1 MELNLNRVP
10 IKDKKGNVKM
20 YWRWNY
26 IGVNNKPLAIT
37 KINKAKVK
45 EKAQTIIKEIGFIK
59 TSTHE
64 VLLNEAYESFQ
75 KRLKYKIREG
85 VIEVGHARD
94 YGSFYA
100 NHILPYFNNVD
111 IRNIGDKEI
120 NGFVKYLTD
129 KLFQECPSCN
139 EQNSSKDI
147 RCEKCGYNLTPKK
160 DALEPKTIR
169 KIFNTLSAI
178 LQNQVDPPNRKINR
192 NICKDAN
199 WMTMVV
205 TSRTK
210 PERIDFDYWNMD
222 LMKNIIHNI
231 PRYKVQLI
239 CKILLECALRPS
251 EARCLTIDDLLNFD
265 ASSNLPPII
274 DINKSVKSGTKK
286 IGDPKTDNGFR
297 QLVISNDLRDE
308 INKYVKTLP
317 KDQKHLF
324 LDKTNSPIRL
334 EAIIR
339 GMDKSLNKLD
349 LTLPIKR
356 KGYFWRHYT
365 ASFWAYT
372 SKYKNAIDLAK
383 ALGDKSI
390 DFVQENYIALYLKS
404 EKEVENVDYQNKH
417 FNWK

>member
-64 VLLNEAYESFQ
+64 VLLNEAYESFE

-100 NHILPYFNNVD
+100 NHIFPYFNNVD
-111 IRNIGDKEI
+111 IRNLGEQEI

-129 KLFQECPSCN
+129 KLFKN
-139 EQNSSKDI
+139 ELK
-147 RCEKCGYNLTPKK
+147 
-160 DALEPKTIR
+160 AKTIR

>member
-1 MELNLNRVP
+1 MELNIRPCHVSG
-10 IKDKKGNVKM
+10 KRR
-20 YWRWNY
+20 YRWKY
-26 IGVNNKPLAIT
+26 IGEDTKPKSIT
-37 KINKAKVK
+37 KNTYKDCK
-45 EKAQTIIKEIGFIK
+45 EKAEEKIKEVGFIK
-59 TSTHE
+59 FDSQE
-64 VLLNEAYESFQ
+64 VTLNEAYDSFI

-85 VIEVGHARD
+85 IVDIGHVKS
-94 YGSFYA
+94 YSSFYA
-100 NHILPYFNNVD
+100 NHILPNFNNVD
-111 IRNIGDKEI
+111 IRKIGEKEL
-120 NGFVKYLTD
+120 NSFVKYLTD
-129 KLFQECPSCN
+129 KLFTN
-139 EQNSSKDI
+139 ELK
-147 RCEKCGYNLTPKK
+147 
-160 DALEPKTIR
+160 AKTIR
-169 KIFNTLSAI
+169 KIFNTLELI
-178 LQNQVDPPNRKINR
+178 IQNQVDPPNRKLKR
-192 NICKDAN
+192 NICKDAD

-222 LMKNIIHNI
+222 LMKKIIHNI
-231 PRYKVQLI
+231 PRYEVQLI

-251 EARCLTIDDLLNFD
+251 EARCLTLDDLLNFD

-317 KDQKHLF
+317 KDQNYLF

-339 GMDKSLNKLD
+339 GIDKSLNKLH

-390 DFVQENYIALYLKS
+390 DFVQDNYIALYLKS

-417 FNWK
+417 FSWK

>member
-1 MELNLNRVP
+1 MELNIRPVYLNGKRR
-10 IKDKKGNVKM
+10 
-20 YWRWNY
+20 YRWKY
-26 IGVNNKPLAIT
+26 IGDDTKPKSIT
-37 KINKAKVK
+37 KNTYKECK
-45 EKAQTIIKEIGFIK
+45 EKAEEKIQEVGFTK
-59 TSTHE
+59 FDSQE
-64 VLLNEAYESFQ
+64 VTLNEAYESFY

-85 VIEVGHARD
+85 VIEVGHAKD
-94 YGSFYA
+94 YGSFYT

-111 IRNIGDKEI
+111 IRKIGEQEI

-129 KLFQECPSCN
+129 KLFSN
-139 EQNSSKDI
+139 DLK
-147 RCEKCGYNLTPKK
+147 
-160 DALEPKTIR
+160 AKTIR

-178 LQNQVDPPNRKINR
+178 LQNQVDPPNRKIKR

-222 LMKNIIHNI
+222 LMKKIIHNI

-251 EARCLTIDDLLNFD
+251 EARCLTLDDLLNFD
-265 ASSNLPPII
+265 PSSNLPPII

-317 KDQKHLF
+317 KDQNYLF

-339 GMDKSLNKLD
+339 GIDKSLNKLD

-356 KGYFWRHYT
+356 KGYFFRHYT

-390 DFVQENYIALYLKS
+390 DFVQDNYIALYLKS

>member
-1 MELNLNRVP
+1 MELNIRPVYLNGKRRF
-10 IKDKKGNVKM
+10 
-20 YWRWNY
+20 RWKY
-26 IGVNNKPLAIT
+26 IGNDTKPKSIT
-37 KINKAKVK
+37 KNTYKDCK
-45 EKAQTIIKEIGFIK
+45 EKAEEKIQEVGFTKFDSQEI
-59 TSTHE
+59 T
-64 VLLNEAYESFQ
+64 LNEAYESFY

-85 VIEVGHARD
+85 VIEVGHAKD
-94 YGSFYA
+94 YGSFYT

-111 IRNIGDKEI
+111 IRKIGEQEI

-129 KLFQECPSCN
+129 KLFN
-139 EQNSSKDI
+139 N
-147 RCEKCGYNLTPKK
+147 NLK
-160 DALEPKTIR
+160 AKTIR

-178 LQNQVDPPNRKINR
+178 LQNQVDPPNRKIKR

-222 LMKNIIHNI
+222 LMKKIIHNI

-251 EARCLTIDDLLNFD
+251 EARCLTLDDLINFD

-317 KDQKHLF
+317 KDQNYLF

-339 GMDKSLNKLD
+339 GIDKSLKKLD

-356 KGYFWRHYT
+356 KGYFFRHYT

-390 DFVQENYIALYLKS
+390 DFVQDNYIALYLKS

>member
-1 MELNLNRVP
+1 MELNIRPVYLNGKRRF
-10 IKDKKGNVKM
+10 
-20 YWRWNY
+20 RWKY
-26 IGVNNKPLAIT
+26 IGNDTKPKSIT
-37 KINKAKVK
+37 KNTYKDCK
-45 EKAQTIIKEIGFIK
+45 EKAEEKIQEVGFTKFDSQEI
-59 TSTHE
+59 T
-64 VLLNEAYESFQ
+64 LNEAYESFY

-94 YGSFYA
+94 YGSFYT

-111 IRNIGDKEI
+111 IRKIGEQEI

-129 KLFQECPSCN
+129 KLFSN
-139 EQNSSKDI
+139 DLK
-147 RCEKCGYNLTPKK
+147 
-160 DALEPKTIR
+160 AKTIR

-178 LQNQVDPPNRKINR
+178 LQNQVDPPNRKIKR

-222 LMKNIIHNI
+222 LIKKIIHNI
-231 PRYKVQLI
+231 PRYEVKLI

-251 EARCLTIDDLLNFD
+251 EARCLTLNDLLNFD

-308 INKYVKTLP
+308 INNYVKTLP
-317 KDQKHLF
+317 KDQNYLF

-339 GMDKSLNKLD
+339 GIDKSLNKLD

-356 KGYFWRHYT
+356 KGYFFRHYT

-390 DFVQENYIALYLKS
+390 DFVQDNYIALYLKS

>member
-1 MELNLNRVP
+1 MELNIRPVYLNGKRR
-10 IKDKKGNVKM
+10 
-20 YWRWNY
+20 YRWKY
-26 IGVNNKPLAIT
+26 IGDDTKPKSIT
-37 KINKAKVK
+37 KNTYKECK
-45 EKAQTIIKEIGFIK
+45 EKAEEKIQEVGFTK
-59 TSTHE
+59 FDSQE
-64 VLLNEAYESFQ
+64 VTLNEAYESFY

-85 VIEVGHARD
+85 VIEIGHARD
-94 YGSFYA
+94 YGSFYT
-100 NHILPYFNNVD
+100 NHILPYFSNVD
-111 IRNIGDKEI
+111 IRKIGEQEI

-129 KLFQECPSCN
+129 KLFSN
-139 EQNSSKDI
+139 DLK
-147 RCEKCGYNLTPKK
+147 
-160 DALEPKTIR
+160 AKTIR

-178 LQNQVDPPNRKINR
+178 LQNQVDPPNRKIKR

-222 LMKNIIHNI
+222 LMKKIIHNI

-251 EARCLTIDDLLNFD
+251 EARCLTLDDLLNFD
-265 ASSNLPPII
+265 PSSNLPPII

-317 KDQKHLF
+317 KDQNYLF

-339 GMDKSLNKLD
+339 GIDKSLNKLD

-356 KGYFWRHYT
+356 KGYFFRHYT

-390 DFVQENYIALYLKS
+390 DFVQDNYIALYLKS

>member
-64 VLLNEAYESFQ
+64 VLLNEAYESFE

-111 IRNIGDKEI
+111 IRNLGEQEI

-129 KLFQECPSCN
+129 KLFKN
-139 EQNSSKDI
+139 ELK
-147 RCEKCGYNLTPKK
+147 
-160 DALEPKTIR
+160 AKTIR

-222 LMKNIIHNI
+222 LMKNIIYNI
-231 PRYKVQLI
+231 PRYKVQLR

>member
-1 MELNLNRVP
+1 MELNIRPVYLNGKRRF
-10 IKDKKGNVKM
+10 
-20 YWRWNY
+20 RWKY
-26 IGVNNKPLAIT
+26 IGNDTKPKSIT
-37 KINKAKVK
+37 KNTYKDCK
-45 EKAQTIIKEIGFIK
+45 EKAEEKIQEVGFTKFDSQEI
-59 TSTHE
+59 T
-64 VLLNEAYESFQ
+64 LNEAYESFY

-85 VIEVGHARD
+85 VIEVGHAKD
-94 YGSFYA
+94 YGSFYT

-111 IRNIGDKEI
+111 IRKIGEQEI

-129 KLFQECPSCN
+129 KLFN
-139 EQNSSKDI
+139 N
-147 RCEKCGYNLTPKK
+147 NLK
-160 DALEPKTIR
+160 AKTIR

-178 LQNQVDPPNRKINR
+178 LQNQVDPPNRKIKR

-222 LMKNIIHNI
+222 LIKKIIHNI
-231 PRYKVQLI
+231 PRYEVKLI

-251 EARCLTIDDLLNFD
+251 EARCLTLDDLLNFD

-317 KDQKHLF
+317 KDQNYLF

-339 GMDKSLNKLD
+339 GIDKSLNKLH

-356 KGYFWRHYT
+356 KGYFFRHYT

-390 DFVQENYIALYLKS
+390 DFVQDNYIALYLKS

>member
-1 MELNLNRVP
+1 MELNIRPCYVSG
-10 IKDKKGNVKM
+10 KRR
-20 YWRWNY
+20 YRWKY
-26 IGVNNKPLAIT
+26 IGEDTKPKSIT
-37 KINKAKVK
+37 KNTYKDCK
-45 EKAQTIIKEIGFIK
+45 EKAEEKIKEVGFIK
-59 TSTHE
+59 FDSQE
-64 VLLNEAYESFQ
+64 VTLNEAYDSFI

-85 VIEVGHARD
+85 IVDIGHVKS
-94 YGSFYA
+94 YSSFYA
-100 NHILPYFNNVD
+100 NHILPNFNNVD
-111 IRNIGDKEI
+111 IRKIGEKEL
-120 NGFVKYLTD
+120 NSFVKYLTD
-129 KLFQECPSCN
+129 KLFTN
-139 EQNSSKDI
+139 ELK
-147 RCEKCGYNLTPKK
+147 
-160 DALEPKTIR
+160 AKTIR
-169 KIFNTLSAI
+169 KIFNTLELI
-178 LQNQVDPPNRKINR
+178 IQNQVDPPNRKLKR
-192 NICKDAN
+192 NICKDAD

-222 LMKNIIHNI
+222 LMKKIIHNI
-231 PRYKVQLI
+231 PRYEVQLI

-251 EARCLTIDDLLNFD
+251 EARCLTLDDLLNFD

-317 KDQKHLF
+317 KDQNYLF

-339 GMDKSLNKLD
+339 GIDKSLNKLH

-390 DFVQENYIALYLKS
+390 DFVQDNYIALYLKS

>member
-1 MELNLNRVP
+1 MELNIRPVYLNGKRRF
-10 IKDKKGNVKM
+10 
-20 YWRWNY
+20 RWKY
-26 IGVNNKPLAIT
+26 IGNDTKPKSIT
-37 KINKAKVK
+37 KNTYKDCK
-45 EKAQTIIKEIGFIK
+45 EKAEEKIQEVGFTKFDSQEI
-59 TSTHE
+59 T
-64 VLLNEAYESFQ
+64 LNEAYESFY

-85 VIEVGHARD
+85 VIEVGHAKD
-94 YGSFYA
+94 YGSFYT

-111 IRNIGDKEI
+111 IRKIGEQEI

-129 KLFQECPSCN
+129 KLFSN
-139 EQNSSKDI
+139 DLK
-147 RCEKCGYNLTPKK
+147 
-160 DALEPKTIR
+160 AKTIR

-178 LQNQVDPPNRKINR
+178 LQNQVDPPNRKIKR

-222 LMKNIIHNI
+222 LIKKIIHNI
-231 PRYKVQLI
+231 PRYEVKLI

-251 EARCLTIDDLLNFD
+251 EARCLTLDDLLNFD

-297 QLVISNDLRDE
+297 QLVISNDLKDE

-317 KDQKHLF
+317 KDQNYLF

-339 GMDKSLNKLD
+339 GIDKSLNKLH

-356 KGYFWRHYT
+356 KGYFFRHYT

-390 DFVQENYIALYLKS
+390 DFVQDNYIALYLKS

>member
-1 MELNLNRVP
+1 MELNIRPVYLNGKRR
-10 IKDKKGNVKM
+10 
-20 YWRWNY
+20 YRWKY
-26 IGVNNKPLAIT
+26 IGDDTKPKSIT
-37 KINKAKVK
+37 KNTYKECK
-45 EKAQTIIKEIGFIK
+45 EKAEEKIQEVGFTK
-59 TSTHE
+59 FDSQE
-64 VLLNEAYESFQ
+64 VTLNEAYESFY

-85 VIEVGHARD
+85 VIEIGHARD
-94 YGSFYA
+94 YGSFYT
-100 NHILPYFNNVD
+100 NHILPYFSNVD
-111 IRNIGDKEI
+111 IRKIGEQEI

-129 KLFQECPSCN
+129 KLFSN
-139 EQNSSKDI
+139 DLK
-147 RCEKCGYNLTPKK
+147 
-160 DALEPKTIR
+160 AKTIR

-178 LQNQVDPPNRKINR
+178 LQNQVDPPNRKIKR

-210 PERIDFDYWNMD
+210 PERIDFDFWNMD
-222 LMKNIIHNI
+222 LMKKIIHNI
-231 PRYKVQLI
+231 PRYEVQLI

-251 EARCLTIDDLLNFD
+251 EARCLTLDDLLNFD
-265 ASSNLPPII
+265 PSSNLPPII

-317 KDQKHLF
+317 KDQNYLF

-339 GMDKSLNKLD
+339 GIDKSLNKLD

-356 KGYFWRHYT
+356 KGYFFRHYT

-390 DFVQENYIALYLKS
+390 DFVQDNYIALYLKS

>member
-1 MELNLNRVP
+1 MELNIRPVYLNGKRR
-10 IKDKKGNVKM
+10 
-20 YWRWNY
+20 YRWKY
-26 IGVNNKPLAIT
+26 IGDDTKPKSIT
-37 KINKAKVK
+37 KNTYKECK
-45 EKAQTIIKEIGFIK
+45 EKAEEKIQEVGFTK
-59 TSTHE
+59 FDSQE
-64 VLLNEAYESFQ
+64 VTLNEAYESFY

-94 YGSFYA
+94 YGSFYT
-100 NHILPYFNNVD
+100 NHILPYFSNVD
-111 IRNIGDKEI
+111 IRKIGEQEI

-129 KLFQECPSCN
+129 KLFSN
-139 EQNSSKDI
+139 DLK
-147 RCEKCGYNLTPKK
+147 
-160 DALEPKTIR
+160 AKTIR

-178 LQNQVDPPNRKINR
+178 LQNQVDPPNRKIKR

-210 PERIDFDYWNMD
+210 PERIDFDYWNID
-222 LMKNIIHNI
+222 LMKKIIHNI

-251 EARCLTIDDLLNFD
+251 EARCLTLDDLLNFD
-265 ASSNLPPII
+265 PSSNLPPII

-317 KDQKHLF
+317 KDQNYLF

-339 GMDKSLNKLD
+339 GIDKSLNKLD

-356 KGYFWRHYT
+356 KGYFFRHYT

-390 DFVQENYIALYLKS
+390 DFVQDNYIALYLKS

>member
-1 MELNLNRVP
+1 MELNIRPVYLNGKRR
-10 IKDKKGNVKM
+10 
-20 YWRWNY
+20 YRWKY
-26 IGVNNKPLAIT
+26 IGDDTKPKSIT
-37 KINKAKVK
+37 KNTYKECK
-45 EKAQTIIKEIGFIK
+45 EKAEEKIQEVGFTK
-59 TSTHE
+59 FDSQE
-64 VLLNEAYESFQ
+64 VTLNEAYESFY

-85 VIEVGHARD
+85 VIEVGHAKD
-94 YGSFYA
+94 YGSFYT
-100 NHILPYFNNVD
+100 NHILPYFSNVD
-111 IRNIGDKEI
+111 IRKIGEQEI

-129 KLFQECPSCN
+129 KLFSN
-139 EQNSSKDI
+139 DLK
-147 RCEKCGYNLTPKK
+147 
-160 DALEPKTIR
+160 AKTIR

-178 LQNQVDPPNRKINR
+178 LQNQVDPPNRKIKR

-222 LMKNIIHNI
+222 LIKKIIHNI
-231 PRYKVQLI
+231 PRYEVKLI

-251 EARCLTIDDLLNFD
+251 EARCLTLDDLLNFD
-265 ASSNLPPII
+265 PSSNLPPII

-317 KDQKHLF
+317 KDQNYLF

-339 GMDKSLNKLD
+339 GIDKSLNKLD

-356 KGYFWRHYT
+356 KGYFFRHYT

-390 DFVQENYIALYLKS
+390 DFVQDNYIALYLKS

>member
-1 MELNLNRVP
+1 MELNIRPVYLNGKRR
-10 IKDKKGNVKM
+10 
-20 YWRWNY
+20 YRWKY
-26 IGVNNKPLAIT
+26 IGDDTKPKSIT
-37 KINKAKVK
+37 KNTYKECK
-45 EKAQTIIKEIGFIK
+45 EKAEEKIQEVGFTK
-59 TSTHE
+59 FDSQE
-64 VLLNEAYESFQ
+64 VTLNEAYESFY

-85 VIEVGHARD
+85 VIEVGHAKD
-94 YGSFYA
+94 YGSFYT
-100 NHILPYFNNVD
+100 NHILPYFSNVD
-111 IRNIGDKEI
+111 IRKIGEQEI

-129 KLFQECPSCN
+129 KLFSN
-139 EQNSSKDI
+139 DLK
-147 RCEKCGYNLTPKK
+147 
-160 DALEPKTIR
+160 AKTIR

-178 LQNQVDPPNRKINR
+178 LQNQVDPPNRKIKR

-210 PERIDFDYWNMD
+210 PERIDFDFWNMD
-222 LMKNIIHNI
+222 LMKKIIHNI
-231 PRYKVQLI
+231 PRYEVQLI

-251 EARCLTIDDLLNFD
+251 EARCLTLDDLLNFD
-265 ASSNLPPII
+265 PSSNLPPII

-317 KDQKHLF
+317 KDQNYLF

-339 GMDKSLNKLD
+339 GIDKSLNKLD

-356 KGYFWRHYT
+356 KGYFFRHYT

-390 DFVQENYIALYLKS
+390 DFVQDNYIALYLKS

>member
-64 VLLNEAYESFQ
+64 VLLNEAYDSFE

-111 IRNIGDKEI
+111 IRNLGEQEI

-129 KLFQECPSCN
+129 KLFKN
-139 EQNSSKDI
+139 ELK
-147 RCEKCGYNLTPKK
+147 
-160 DALEPKTIR
+160 AKTIR

-274 DINKSVKSGTKK
+274 DINKSVKCGTKK

>member
-64 VLLNEAYESFQ
+64 VLLNEAYDSFE

-100 NHILPYFNNVD
+100 NHIFPYFNNVD
-111 IRNIGDKEI
+111 IRNLGEQEI

-129 KLFQECPSCN
+129 KLFKN
-139 EQNSSKDI
+139 ELK
-147 RCEKCGYNLTPKK
+147 
-160 DALEPKTIR
+160 AKTIR

-251 EARCLTIDDLLNFD
+251 EARCLTIDDLLNFN

>member
-111 IRNIGDKEI
+111 IRNLGEQEI

-129 KLFQECPSCN
+129 KLFKN
-139 EQNSSKDI
+139 ELK
-147 RCEKCGYNLTPKK
+147 
-160 DALEPKTIR
+160 AKTIR

>member
-1 MELNLNRVP
+1 MELNIRPCYVSG
-10 IKDKKGNVKM
+10 KRR
-20 YWRWNY
+20 YRWKY
-26 IGVNNKPLAIT
+26 IGEDTKPKSIT
-37 KINKAKVK
+37 KNTYKDCK
-45 EKAQTIIKEIGFIK
+45 EKAEEKIKEVGFVK
-59 TSTHE
+59 FDSQE
-64 VLLNEAYESFQ
+64 VTLNEAYDSFI

-85 VIEVGHARD
+85 IVDIGHVKS
-94 YGSFYA
+94 YSSFYA
-100 NHILPYFNNVD
+100 NHILPNFNNVD
-111 IRNIGDKEI
+111 IRKIGEKEL
-120 NGFVKYLTD
+120 NSFVKYLTD
-129 KLFQECPSCN
+129 KLFTN
-139 EQNSSKDI
+139 ELK
-147 RCEKCGYNLTPKK
+147 
-160 DALEPKTIR
+160 AKTIR
-169 KIFNTLSAI
+169 KIFNTLELI
-178 LQNQVDPPNRKINR
+178 IQNQVDPPNRKLKR
-192 NICKDAN
+192 NICKDAD

-222 LMKNIIHNI
+222 LMKKIIHNI
-231 PRYKVQLI
+231 PRYEVQLI

-251 EARCLTIDDLLNFD
+251 EARCLTLDDLLNFD

-317 KDQKHLF
+317 KDQNYLF

-339 GMDKSLNKLD
+339 GIDKSLNKLH

-390 DFVQENYIALYLKS
+390 DFVQDNYIALYLKS

-417 FNWK
+417 FSWK

>member
-1 MELNLNRVP
+1 MELNIRPVYLNGKRRF
-10 IKDKKGNVKM
+10 
-20 YWRWNY
+20 RWKY
-26 IGVNNKPLAIT
+26 IGNDTKPKSIT
-37 KINKAKVK
+37 KNTYKECK
-45 EKAQTIIKEIGFIK
+45 EKAEEKIQEVGFIK
-59 TSTHE
+59 FDSQE
-64 VLLNEAYESFQ
+64 VTLNEAYESFY

-94 YGSFYA
+94 YGSFYT

-111 IRNIGDKEI
+111 IRKIGEQEI
-120 NGFVKYLTD
+120 NGFVQYLTD
-129 KLFQECPSCN
+129 KLFQKCPSCN

-147 RCEKCGYNLTPKK
+147 RCEKCAYCLTPKK

-169 KIFNTLSAI
+169 KIFNTLSVI
-178 LQNQVDPPNRKINR
+178 LQNQVDPPNRKIKR

-210 PERIDFDYWNMD
+210 PERIDFDFWNMD
-222 LMKNIIHNI
+222 LMKKIIHNI
-231 PRYKVQLI
+231 PRYEVQLI

-251 EARCLTIDDLLNFD
+251 EARCLTLNDLLNFD

-308 INKYVKTLP
+308 INKYIKTLP
-317 KDQKHLF
+317 KDQNYLF

-339 GMDKSLNKLD
+339 GIDKSLNKLH

-356 KGYFWRHYT
+356 KGYFFRHYT

-390 DFVQENYIALYLKS
+390 DFVQDNYIALYLKS

>member
-1 MELNLNRVP
+1 MELNIRPVYLNGKRRF
-10 IKDKKGNVKM
+10 
-20 YWRWNY
+20 RWKY
-26 IGVNNKPLAIT
+26 IGNDTKPKSIT
-37 KINKAKVK
+37 KNTYKDCK
-45 EKAQTIIKEIGFIK
+45 EKAEEKIQEVGFTK
-59 TSTHE
+59 FDSQE
-64 VLLNEAYESFQ
+64 VTLNEAYESFY

-94 YGSFYA
+94 YGSFYT

-111 IRNIGDKEI
+111 IRKIGEQEI

-129 KLFQECPSCN
+129 KLFN
-139 EQNSSKDI
+139 NDLK
-147 RCEKCGYNLTPKK
+147 
-160 DALEPKTIR
+160 AKTIR

-178 LQNQVDPPNRKINR
+178 LQNQVDPPNRKIKR

-210 PERIDFDYWNMD
+210 PERIDFDYWNID
-222 LMKNIIHNI
+222 LIKKIIHNI
-231 PRYKVQLI
+231 PRYEVKLI

-251 EARCLTIDDLLNFD
+251 EARCLTLDDLLNFD

-317 KDQKHLF
+317 KDQNYLF

-339 GMDKSLNKLD
+339 GLDKSLNKLD

-356 KGYFWRHYT
+356 KGYFFRHYT

-390 DFVQENYIALYLKS
+390 DFVQDNYIALYLKS

-417 FNWK
+417 YNWK

>member
-26 IGVNNKPLAIT
+26 IGANNKPLAIT

-64 VLLNEAYESFQ
+64 VLLNEAYDSFE

-100 NHILPYFNNVD
+100 NHIFPYFNNVD
-111 IRNIGDKEI
+111 IRNLGEQEI

-129 KLFQECPSCN
+129 KLFKN
-139 EQNSSKDI
+139 ELK
-147 RCEKCGYNLTPKK
+147 
-160 DALEPKTIR
+160 AKTIR

>member
-1 MELNLNRVP
+1 MELNIRPVYLNG
-10 IKDKKGNVKM
+10 KKR
-20 YWRWNY
+20 YRWKY
-26 IGVNNKPLAIT
+26 IGDDTKPKSIT
-37 KINKAKVK
+37 KNTYKECK
-45 EKAQTIIKEIGFIK
+45 EKAEEKIQEVGFTK
-59 TSTHE
+59 FDSQE
-64 VLLNEAYESFQ
+64 VTLNEAYESFY

-85 VIEVGHARD
+85 VIEVGHAKD
-94 YGSFYA
+94 YGSFYT

-111 IRNIGDKEI
+111 IRKIGEQEI

-129 KLFQECPSCN
+129 KLFSN
-139 EQNSSKDI
+139 DLK
-147 RCEKCGYNLTPKK
+147 
-160 DALEPKTIR
+160 AKTIR

-178 LQNQVDPPNRKINR
+178 LQNQVDPPNRKIKR

-210 PERIDFDYWNMD
+210 PERIDFDFWNMD
-222 LMKNIIHNI
+222 LMKKIIHNI
-231 PRYKVQLI
+231 PRYEVQLI

-251 EARCLTIDDLLNFD
+251 EARCLTLDDLLNFD
-265 ASSNLPPII
+265 PSSNLPPII

-317 KDQKHLF
+317 KDQNYLF

-339 GMDKSLNKLD
+339 GIDKSLNKLD

-356 KGYFWRHYT
+356 KGYFFRHYT

-390 DFVQENYIALYLKS
+390 DFVQDNYIALYLKS

>member
-1 MELNLNRVP
+1 MELNIRPVYLNGKRR
-10 IKDKKGNVKM
+10 
-20 YWRWNY
+20 YRWKY
-26 IGVNNKPLAIT
+26 IGDDTKPKSIT
-37 KINKAKVK
+37 KNTYKECK
-45 EKAQTIIKEIGFIK
+45 EKAEEKIQEVGFTK
-59 TSTHE
+59 FDSQE
-64 VLLNEAYESFQ
+64 VTLNEAYESFY

-85 VIEVGHARD
+85 VIEVGHAKD
-94 YGSFYA
+94 YGSFYT
-100 NHILPYFNNVD
+100 NHILPYFSNVD
-111 IRNIGDKEI
+111 IRKIGEQEI

-129 KLFQECPSCN
+129 KLFSN
-139 EQNSSKDI
+139 DLK
-147 RCEKCGYNLTPKK
+147 
-160 DALEPKTIR
+160 AKTIR

-178 LQNQVDPPNRKINR
+178 LQNQVDPPNRKIKR

-210 PERIDFDYWNMD
+210 PERIDFDFWNMD
-222 LMKNIIHNI
+222 LMKKIIHNI

-251 EARCLTIDDLLNFD
+251 EARCLTLDDLLNFD
-265 ASSNLPPII
+265 PSSNLPPII

-317 KDQKHLF
+317 KDQNYLF

-339 GMDKSLNKLD
+339 GIDKSLNKLD

-356 KGYFWRHYT
+356 KGYFFRHYT

-390 DFVQENYIALYLKS
+390 DFVQDNYIALYLKS

>member
-1 MELNLNRVP
+1 MELNIRPVYLNGKRRF
-10 IKDKKGNVKM
+10 
-20 YWRWNY
+20 RWKY
-26 IGVNNKPLAIT
+26 IGNDTKPKSIT
-37 KINKAKVK
+37 KNTYKDCK
-45 EKAQTIIKEIGFIK
+45 EKAEEKIQEVGFTKFDSQEI
-59 TSTHE
+59 T
-64 VLLNEAYESFQ
+64 LNEAYESFY

-85 VIEVGHARD
+85 VIEVGHAKD
-94 YGSFYA
+94 YGSFYT

-111 IRNIGDKEI
+111 IRKIGEQEI

-129 KLFQECPSCN
+129 KLFN
-139 EQNSSKDI
+139 NDLK
-147 RCEKCGYNLTPKK
+147 
-160 DALEPKTIR
+160 AKTIR

-178 LQNQVDPPNRKINR
+178 LQNQVDPPNRKIKR

-222 LMKNIIHNI
+222 LIKKIIHNI
-231 PRYKVQLI
+231 PRYEVKLI

-251 EARCLTIDDLLNFD
+251 EARCLTLDDLLNFD

-317 KDQKHLF
+317 KDQNYLF

-339 GMDKSLNKLD
+339 GIDKSLNKLH

-356 KGYFWRHYT
+356 KGYFFRHYT

-390 DFVQENYIALYLKS
+390 DFVQDNYIALYLKS

>member
-26 IGVNNKPLAIT
+26 IGANNKPLAIT

-64 VLLNEAYESFQ
+64 VLLNEAYESFE

-111 IRNIGDKEI
+111 IRNLGEQEI

-129 KLFQECPSCN
+129 KLFKN
-139 EQNSSKDI
+139 ELK
-147 RCEKCGYNLTPKK
+147 
-160 DALEPKTIR
+160 AKTIR

>member
-1 MELNLNRVP
+1 MELNIRPCYVSG
-10 IKDKKGNVKM
+10 KRR
-20 YWRWNY
+20 YRWKY
-26 IGVNNKPLAIT
+26 IGEDTKPKSIT
-37 KINKAKVK
+37 KNTYKDCK
-45 EKAQTIIKEIGFIK
+45 EKAEEKIKEVGFVK
-59 TSTHE
+59 FDSQE
-64 VLLNEAYESFQ
+64 VTLNEAYDSFI

-85 VIEVGHARD
+85 IVDIGHVKS
-94 YGSFYA
+94 YNSFYA
-100 NHILPYFNNVD
+100 NHILPNFNNVD
-111 IRNIGDKEI
+111 IRKIGEKEL
-120 NGFVKYLTD
+120 NSFVKYLTD
-129 KLFQECPSCN
+129 KLFTN
-139 EQNSSKDI
+139 ELK
-147 RCEKCGYNLTPKK
+147 
-160 DALEPKTIR
+160 AKTIR
-169 KIFNTLSAI
+169 KIFNTLELI
-178 LQNQVDPPNRKINR
+178 IQNQVDPPNRKLKR
-192 NICKDAN
+192 NICKDAD

-231 PRYKVQLI
+231 PRYEVQLI

>member
-1 MELNLNRVP
+1 MELNIRPVYLNGKRR
-10 IKDKKGNVKM
+10 
-20 YWRWNY
+20 YRWKY
-26 IGVNNKPLAIT
+26 IGDDTKPKSIT
-37 KINKAKVK
+37 KNTYKECK
-45 EKAQTIIKEIGFIK
+45 EKAEEKIQEVGFTK
-59 TSTHE
+59 FDSQE
-64 VLLNEAYESFQ
+64 VTLNEAYESFY

-94 YGSFYA
+94 YGSFYT

-111 IRNIGDKEI
+111 IRKIGEQEI

-129 KLFQECPSCN
+129 KLFSN
-139 EQNSSKDI
+139 DLK
-147 RCEKCGYNLTPKK
+147 
-160 DALEPKTIR
+160 AKTIR

-178 LQNQVDPPNRKINR
+178 LQNQVDPPNRKIKR

-222 LMKNIIHNI
+222 LIKKIIHNI
-231 PRYKVQLI
+231 PRYEVKLI

-251 EARCLTIDDLLNFD
+251 EARCLTLDDLLNFD
-265 ASSNLPPII
+265 PSSNLPPII

-317 KDQKHLF
+317 KDQNYLF

-339 GMDKSLNKLD
+339 GIDKSLNKLD

-356 KGYFWRHYT
+356 KGYFFRHYT

-390 DFVQENYIALYLKS
+390 DFVQDNYIALYLKS

>member
-1 MELNLNRVP
+1 MELNIRPVYLNGKRRF
-10 IKDKKGNVKM
+10 
-20 YWRWNY
+20 RWKY
-26 IGVNNKPLAIT
+26 IGNDTKPKSIT
-37 KINKAKVK
+37 KNTYKDCK
-45 EKAQTIIKEIGFIK
+45 EKAEEKIQEVGFTKFDSQEI
-59 TSTHE
+59 T
-64 VLLNEAYESFQ
+64 LNEAYESFY

-85 VIEVGHARD
+85 VIEVGHAKD
-94 YGSFYA
+94 YGSFYT

-111 IRNIGDKEI
+111 IRKIGEQEI

-129 KLFQECPSCN
+129 KLFN
-139 EQNSSKDI
+139 NDLK
-147 RCEKCGYNLTPKK
+147 
-160 DALEPKTIR
+160 AKTIR

-178 LQNQVDPPNRKINR
+178 LQNQVDPPNRKIKR

-222 LMKNIIHNI
+222 LIKKIIHNI
-231 PRYKVQLI
+231 PRYEVKLI

-251 EARCLTIDDLLNFD
+251 EARCLTLDDLLNFD

-317 KDQKHLF
+317 KDQNYLF

-339 GMDKSLNKLD
+339 GIDKSLKKLD
-349 LTLPIKR
+349 LSLPIKR
-356 KGYFWRHYT
+356 KGYFFRHYT

-390 DFVQENYIALYLKS
+390 DFVQDNYIALYLKS

>member
-64 VLLNEAYESFQ
+64 VLLNEAYESFE

-111 IRNIGDKEI
+111 IRNLGEQEI

-129 KLFQECPSCN
+129 KLFKN
-139 EQNSSKDI
+139 ELK
-147 RCEKCGYNLTPKK
+147 
-160 DALEPKTIR
+160 AKTIR

-178 LQNQVDPPNRKINR
+178 LQNQVDPPNRKISR

-339 GMDKSLNKLD
+339 GMDKSLNKLG

>member
-1 MELNLNRVP
+1 MELNIRPVYLNGKRRF
-10 IKDKKGNVKM
+10 
-20 YWRWNY
+20 RWKY
-26 IGVNNKPLAIT
+26 IGNDTKPKSIT
-37 KINKAKVK
+37 KNTYKDCK
-45 EKAQTIIKEIGFIK
+45 EKAEEKIQEVGFTKFDSQEI
-59 TSTHE
+59 T
-64 VLLNEAYESFQ
+64 LNEAYESFY

-85 VIEVGHARD
+85 VIEVGHAKD
-94 YGSFYA
+94 YGSFYT

-111 IRNIGDKEI
+111 IRKIGEQEI

-129 KLFQECPSCN
+129 KLFN
-139 EQNSSKDI
+139 NDLK
-147 RCEKCGYNLTPKK
+147 
-160 DALEPKTIR
+160 AKTIR

-178 LQNQVDPPNRKINR
+178 LQNQVDPPNRKIKR

-210 PERIDFDYWNMD
+210 PERIDFEYWNMD
-222 LMKNIIHNI
+222 LIKKIIHNI
-231 PRYKVQLI
+231 PRYEVKLI

-251 EARCLTIDDLLNFD
+251 EARCLTLDDLLNFD

-317 KDQKHLF
+317 KDQNYLF

-339 GMDKSLNKLD
+339 GIDKSLKKLD

-356 KGYFWRHYT
+356 KGYFFRHYT

-390 DFVQENYIALYLKS
+390 DFVQDNYIALYLKS

>member
-1 MELNLNRVP
+1 MELNIRPCYVGG
-10 IKDKKGNVKM
+10 KRRF
-20 YWRWNY
+20 RWKY
-26 IGVNNKPLAIT
+26 IGDDTKPKSIT
-37 KINKAKVK
+37 KNTYKECK
-45 EKAQTIIKEIGFIK
+45 EKAEEKIQEVGFTK
-59 TSTHE
+59 FDSQE
-64 VLLNEAYESFQ
+64 VTLNEAYESFY

-85 VIEVGHARD
+85 IVDIGHVKS
-94 YGSFYA
+94 YSSFYA
-100 NHILPYFNNVD
+100 NHILPNFNNVD
-111 IRNIGDKEI
+111 IRKIGEKEL
-120 NGFVKYLTD
+120 NSFVKYLTD
-129 KLFQECPSCN
+129 KLFTN
-139 EQNSSKDI
+139 ELK
-147 RCEKCGYNLTPKK
+147 
-160 DALEPKTIR
+160 AKTIR
-169 KIFNTLSAI
+169 KIFNTLELI
-178 LQNQVDPPNRKINR
+178 IQNQVDPPNRKIKR

-222 LMKNIIHNI
+222 LIKKIIHNI
-231 PRYKVQLI
+231 PRYEVKLI

-251 EARCLTIDDLLNFD
+251 EARCLTLDDLLNFD

-317 KDQKHLF
+317 KDQNYLF

-339 GMDKSLNKLD
+339 GIDKSLNKLH

-356 KGYFWRHYT
+356 KGYFFRHYT

-390 DFVQENYIALYLKS
+390 DFVQDNYIALYLKS

>member
-1 MELNLNRVP
+1 MELNIRPVYLNGKRRF
-10 IKDKKGNVKM
+10 
-20 YWRWNY
+20 RWKY
-26 IGVNNKPLAIT
+26 IGNDTKPKSIT
-37 KINKAKVK
+37 KNTYKDCK
-45 EKAQTIIKEIGFIK
+45 EKAEEKIQEVGFTKFDSQEI
-59 TSTHE
+59 T
-64 VLLNEAYESFQ
+64 LNEAYESFY

-94 YGSFYA
+94 YGSFYT
-100 NHILPYFNNVD
+100 NHILPYFDNVD
-111 IRNIGDKEI
+111 IRKIGEQEI

-129 KLFQECPSCN
+129 KLFN
-139 EQNSSKDI
+139 NDLK
-147 RCEKCGYNLTPKK
+147 
-160 DALEPKTIR
+160 AKTIR

-178 LQNQVDPPNRKINR
+178 LQNQVDPPNRKIKR

-222 LMKNIIHNI
+222 LIKKIIHNI
-231 PRYKVQLI
+231 PRYEVQLI

-251 EARCLTIDDLLNFD
+251 EARCLTLDDLLNFD
-265 ASSNLPPII
+265 PSSNLPPII

-297 QLVISNDLRDE
+297 QLVISNDLKDE

-317 KDQKHLF
+317 KDQNYLF

-339 GMDKSLNKLD
+339 GIDKSLNKLD

-356 KGYFWRHYT
+356 KGYFFRHYT

-390 DFVQENYIALYLKS
+390 DFVQDNYIALYLKS

>member
-1 MELNLNRVP
+1 MELNIRPVYLNGKRR
-10 IKDKKGNVKM
+10 
-20 YWRWNY
+20 YRWKY
-26 IGVNNKPLAIT
+26 IGDDTKPKSIT
-37 KINKAKVK
+37 KNTYKECK
-45 EKAQTIIKEIGFIK
+45 EKAEEKIQEVGFTK
-59 TSTHE
+59 FDSQE
-64 VLLNEAYESFQ
+64 VTLNEAYESFY

-94 YGSFYA
+94 YGSFYT

-111 IRNIGDKEI
+111 IRKIGEQEI

-129 KLFQECPSCN
+129 KLFSN
-139 EQNSSKDI
+139 
-147 RCEKCGYNLTPKK
+147 NLK
-160 DALEPKTIR
+160 AKTIR

-178 LQNQVDPPNRKINR
+178 LQNQVDPPNRKIKR

-222 LMKNIIHNI
+222 LIKKIIHNI
-231 PRYKVQLI
+231 PRYEVKLI

-251 EARCLTIDDLLNFD
+251 EARCLTLDDLLNFNP
-265 ASSNLPPII
+265 SSNLPPII

-297 QLVISNDLRDE
+297 QLVISNDLKDE

-317 KDQKHLF
+317 KDQNYLF

-339 GMDKSLNKLD
+339 GLDKSLNKLD

-356 KGYFWRHYT
+356 KGYFFRHYT

-390 DFVQENYIALYLKS
+390 DFVQDNYIALYLKS

>member
-1 MELNLNRVP
+1 MELNINKVP

-26 IGVNNKPLAIT
+26 LDQNNRPLAIT
-37 KINKAKVK
+37 KISKAKVK
-45 EKAQTIIKEIGFIK
+45 EKAQQKIKEIGFIK

-64 VLLNEAYESFQ
+64 VFLNEAYESFA

-111 IRNIGDKEI
+111 IRNLGEQEI

-129 KLFQECPSCN
+129 KLFKN
-139 EQNSSKDI
+139 ELK
-147 RCEKCGYNLTPKK
+147 
-160 DALEPKTIR
+160 AKTIR

>member
-1 MELNLNRVP
+1 MELNIRPVYLNGKRRF
-10 IKDKKGNVKM
+10 
-20 YWRWNY
+20 RWKY
-26 IGVNNKPLAIT
+26 IGNDTKPKSIT
-37 KINKAKVK
+37 KNTYKDCK
-45 EKAQTIIKEIGFIK
+45 EKAEEKIQEVGFTKFDSQEI
-59 TSTHE
+59 T
-64 VLLNEAYESFQ
+64 LNEAYESSY

-94 YGSFYA
+94 YGSFYT

-111 IRNIGDKEI
+111 IRKIGEQEI

-129 KLFQECPSCN
+129 KLFSN
-139 EQNSSKDI
+139 DLK
-147 RCEKCGYNLTPKK
+147 
-160 DALEPKTIR
+160 AKTIR

-178 LQNQVDPPNRKINR
+178 LQNQVDPPNRKIKR

-222 LMKNIIHNI
+222 LIKKIIHNI
-231 PRYKVQLI
+231 PRYEVKLI

-251 EARCLTIDDLLNFD
+251 EARCLTLDDLLNFD

-317 KDQKHLF
+317 KDQNYLF

-339 GMDKSLNKLD
+339 GIDKSLNKLH

-356 KGYFWRHYT
+356 KGYFFRHYT

-390 DFVQENYIALYLKS
+390 DFVQDNYIALYLKS

>member
-1 MELNLNRVP
+1 MELNIRPVYLNGKRRF
-10 IKDKKGNVKM
+10 
-20 YWRWNY
+20 RWKY
-26 IGVNNKPLAIT
+26 IGNDTKPKSIT
-37 KINKAKVK
+37 KNTYKDCK
-45 EKAQTIIKEIGFIK
+45 EKAEEKIQEVGFTKFDSQEI
-59 TSTHE
+59 T
-64 VLLNEAYESFQ
+64 LNEAYESFY

-94 YGSFYA
+94 YGSFYT
-100 NHILPYFNNVD
+100 NHILPYFDNVD
-111 IRNIGDKEI
+111 IRKIGEQEI

-129 KLFQECPSCN
+129 KLFN
-139 EQNSSKDI
+139 NDLK
-147 RCEKCGYNLTPKK
+147 
-160 DALEPKTIR
+160 AKTIR

-178 LQNQVDPPNRKINR
+178 LQNQVDPPNRKIKR

-222 LMKNIIHNI
+222 LIKKIIHNI
-231 PRYKVQLI
+231 PRYEVKLI

-251 EARCLTIDDLLNFD
+251 EARCLTLNDLLNFD

-317 KDQKHLF
+317 KDQNYLF

-339 GMDKSLNKLD
+339 GIDKSLNKLD

-356 KGYFWRHYT
+356 KGYFFRHYT

-390 DFVQENYIALYLKS
+390 DFVQDNYIALYLKS